1 MMSLFAV
8 AGVSGNTGAAAANAL
23 LSRGHGVR
31 VIVRDAGKG
40 ATWAARGAEVVVAD
54 LGDIPALTQALR
66 GTDGAFLLSP
76 PRYDIA
82 DPIEAAARTGTALA
96 AASKAADLP
105 LVVVLSSIA
114 AQHTTGTGMI
124 KTNNRVETAFKAA
137 GAKATFLRAPYF
149 LENLGSVLPL
159 VQEQGL
165 LPSLIDPDQRM
176 DMIPVRDIGA
186 AAADLL
192 TGMAAAAPV
201 VELHGQKPVTIRE
214 VGAAFEQVMGKSV
227 QVLGVPAQG
236 WAEAIAQWGL
246 HPSVQKEFVE
256 MYTGIADG
264 TVDWEGHSA
273 LHGATTLTEWAH
285 HILNR

>member
-1 MMSLFAV
+1 MSLFAV
-8 AGVSGNTGAAAANAL
+8 AGVSGNTGAAVANTL
-23 LSRGHGVR
+23 LSRGHDVR

-40 ATWAARGAEVVVAD
+40 AAWVARGAEMVVAD

-66 GTDGAFLLSP
+66 GTKGAFLLSP
-76 PRYDIA
+76 PRYEIA
-82 DPIEAAARTGTALA
+82 DPIEAAARIGTALA
-96 AASKAADLP
+96 AACKAAALP

-124 KTNNRVETAFKAA
+124 KTNNRVETAFKAD

-159 VQEQGL
+159 VLEQGL

-192 TGMAAAAPV
+192 TGVAAAAPI

-214 VGAAFEQVMGKSV
+214 VGAAFEQIQGKPV
-227 QVLGVPAQG
+227 QVLDVPAQG

-246 HPSVQKEFVE
+246 HPAVQKEFVE

-264 TVDWEGHSA
+264 TVDWEGHPA
-273 LHGATTLTEWAH
+273 LHGATTLTEWTH

>member
-1 MMSLFAV
+1 MSLFAV
-8 AGVSGNTGAAAANAL
+8 AGVSGNTGAAVANAL
-23 LSRGHGVR
+23 LSRGHRVR

-40 ATWAARGAEVVVAD
+40 AAWAARGAEVAMAD
-54 LGDIPALTQALR
+54 LSDVPALTQALC

-76 PRYDIA
+76 PRYGDA
-82 DPIEAAARTGTALA
+82 NPIEAGAQTGITLA
-96 AASKAADLP
+96 AASKAAALP
-105 LVVVLSSIA
+105 LIVVLSSIA
-114 AQHTTGTGMI
+114 AQHKAGTGMI
-124 KTNNRVETAFKAA
+124 KTNNRVEAAFAAA
-137 GAKATFLRAPYF
+137 GVTATFLRAPYF

-192 TGMAAAAPV
+192 TGVAAAAPV
-201 VELHGQKPVTIRE
+201 VELHGQQPITIRE
-214 VGAAFEQVMGKSV
+214 VGAAFEEVLGKPV
-227 QVLGVPAQG
+227 QVLDVPAQG

-246 HPSVQKEFVE
+246 HPAVQKEFVE

-264 TVDWEGHSA
+264 TVDWEGRPA
-273 LHGATTLTEWAH
+273 LHGTTTLTEWARL
-285 HILNR
+285 ILGR

>member
-1 MMSLFAV
+1 MSLFAV
-8 AGVSGNTGAAAANAL
+8 AGVSGNTGAAVANVL

-40 ATWAARGAEVVVAD
+40 AAWAARGAEVVVAD

-82 DPIEAAARTGTALA
+82 DPVEAAARTGTALE
-96 AASKAADLP
+96 AASKAAALP

-114 AQHTTGTGMI
+114 AQHSTGTGMI

-159 VQEQGL
+159 IQEQGL

-186 AAADLL
+186 AATDLL
-192 TGMAAAAPV
+192 TGVAAAAPV

-214 VGAAFEQVMGKSV
+214 VGAAFEQVLGKSV

-236 WAEAIAQWGL
+236 WAETIAQWGL
-246 HPSVQKEFVE
+246 HPAVQKEFVE

-264 TVDWEGHSA
+264 TVDWEGHPA

>member
-1 MMSLFAV
+1 MSLFAV
-8 AGVSGNTGAAAANAL
+8 AGISGNTGAAVANAL

-31 VIVRDAGKG
+31 VIVRDASKG
-40 ATWAARGAEVVVAD
+40 AVWAARGAEVAVAD
-54 LGDIPALTQALR
+54 LSDVPALTQALR

-82 DPIEAAARTGTALA
+82 DPIEAAARTGAALA
-96 AASKAADLP
+96 AASKASDLP

-114 AQHTTGTGMI
+114 AQHTASTGMI
-124 KTNNRVETAFKAA
+124 KTNNRVETAFRTA

-159 VQEQGL
+159 LQEQGL

-192 TGMAAAAPV
+192 TGVAAAAPV

-214 VGAAFEQVMGKSV
+214 VGAAFAQVLGKPV
-227 QVLGVPAQG
+227 QVLGVPTHG

-246 HPSVQKEFVE
+246 HPSVQTEFVE

-264 TVDWEGHSA
+264 TVDWAGHPT
-273 LHGATTLTEWAH
+273 LHGATTLTEWARL
-285 HILNR
+285 ILER

>member
-1 MMSLFAV
+1 MSLFAV
-8 AGVSGNTGAAAANAL
+8 AGVSGNTGAAVANVL

-40 ATWAARGAEVVVAD
+40 AAWAARGAEVVVAD

-66 GTDGAFLLSP
+66 GMDGAFLLSP

-82 DPIEAAARTGTALA
+82 DPVEAAARTGTALA
-96 AASKAADLP
+96 AASKAAALP

-114 AQHTTGTGMI
+114 AQHSTGTGMI

-159 VQEQGL
+159 IQEQGL

-186 AAADLL
+186 AATDLL
-192 TGMAAAAPV
+192 TGVAAAAPV

-214 VGAAFEQVMGKSV
+214 VGAAFEQVLGKSV

-236 WAEAIAQWGL
+236 WAETIAQWGL
-246 HPSVQKEFVE
+246 HPAVQKEFVE

-264 TVDWEGHSA
+264 TVDWEGHPA

>member
-8 AGVSGNTGAAAANAL
+8 AGVSGNTGAAVASAL
-23 LSRGHGVR
+23 LSRGQRVR
-31 VIVRDAGKG
+31 VIVRDASKG
-40 ATWAARGAEVVVAD
+40 AAWAARGAEVAVAD
-54 LGDIPALTQALR
+54 LGDVPALTQALR

-82 DPIEAAARTGTALA
+82 NPIEAAAEIGTALA
-96 AASKAADLP
+96 AAAKAAALP
-105 LVVVLSSIA
+105 RIVVLSSIA
-114 AQHTTGTGMI
+114 AQHITGTGMI
-124 KTNNRVETAFKAA
+124 KTNNRVEAAFAAA
-137 GAKATFLRAPYF
+137 GVTATFLRAPYF

-176 DMIPVRDIGA
+176 DMIPVRDIGT

-192 TGMAAAAPV
+192 TGMAVAAPV
-201 VELHGQKPVTIRE
+201 VELHGQQPITIAE
-214 VGAAFEQVMGKSV
+214 VGAAFARVLGKPV
-227 QVLGVPAQG
+227 QVLGVPAPG
-236 WAEAIAQWGL
+236 WADAVAQWGL
-246 HPSVQKEFVE
+246 HPAVQKEFVE

-264 TVDWEGHSA
+264 TVDWEGHPA

-285 HILNR
+285 LILNH